1 MEGLVVLILTAS
13 AFLWRAPL
21 THYPLNPPLLP
32 MPSIQAEQLMVMFT
46 YILALS
52 NYAHSILESLPSFEP
67 SPGTLSKAH
76 MTAEDEKRTAAGL
89 ARAVELL
96 CQASGIAKWTADE
109 LCPKLDGVK
118 KAMGRL
124 GKYKW
129 PIEASEDACR
139 GLSM

>member
-1 MEGLVVLILTAS
+1 
-13 AFLWRAPL
+13 
-21 THYPLNPPLLP
+21 

-52 NYAHSILESLPSFEP
+52 NYAYSILESLPSFEP
-67 SPGTLSKAH
+67 SPGSLSKAH

-124 GKYKW
+124 GKHKW